1 MGDVDFRELSASG
14 TQVRRAVRLLRGEFE
29 ARVAAG
35 DKEGA
40 EELYQG
46 VYELREWMNRVHAGT
61 VWRTPK

>member
-1 MGDVDFRELSASG
+1 MELDH
-14 TQVRRAVRLLRGEFE
+14 VRRVFDE
-29 ARVAAG
+29 RVGFG

-46 VYELREWMNRVHAGT
+46 VYELREYMNRVHAGT

>member
-1 MGDVDFRELSASG
+1 MDGLLVWRMELDH
-14 TQVRRAVRLLRGEFE
+14 VRRVFDE
-29 ARVAAG
+29 RVGFG

-46 VYELREWMNRVHAGT
+46 VYELREYMNRVHAGT